1 MINPDYRFVK
11 FPYPSG
17 FSSSPL
23 SPPLPPPL
31 FPPPETPSS
40 DTSSKIKVL
49 GLPLVV
55 ALVSFSKRSV
65 FATLKRIFTRSMFF
79 TVQSLSGLGGATLE
93 GGIEDTEPVQADVI
107 PVRQRLPYLAD
118 EGSAYMYHVFGGHAA
133 QCLDVLRD
141 AFEVENLGVFWL
153 ASQRVDHRR
162 GIVAYFLVSLRTHY

>member
-55 ALVSFSKRSV
+55 ALVSFSKRVRYFEADIHPFDV
-65 FATLKRIFTRSMFF
+65 FHRTIFG
-79 TVQSLSGLGGATLE
+79 GLGGATLE